1 MGKKLKKKAHKKK
14 KTSQKDYDS
23 GRIDLGLGI
32 RSSSDSES
40 DSELDSESL
49 SGMNVLS
56 SDVPAIF
63 PCETDGSDS
72 ETIEHAFMGEQEKY
86 QIEVV
91 FRRLIDK
98 VKDQQDLL
106 NKRECAFKEEVTKLK
121 AHNSYIIIYKVIYS
135 FFIHV
140 QIKT

>member
-14 KTSQKDYDS
+14 KTSQKIYDS
-23 GRIDLGLGI
+23 GRVDWGLGI

-40 DSELDSESL
+40 L

-56 SDVPAIF
+56 YDVPVIF
-63 PCETDGSDS
+63 PCESDGSDS
-72 ETIEHAFMGEQEKY
+72 ETTEHAFMGEQEKY
-86 QIEVV
+86 QIEAV
-91 FRRLIDK
+91 FRRLTDK

-121 AHNSYIIIYKVIYS
+121 AQSEEGNKVRKLLKDKENQCQKLQGE
-135 FFIHV
+135 V
-140 QIKT
+140 T